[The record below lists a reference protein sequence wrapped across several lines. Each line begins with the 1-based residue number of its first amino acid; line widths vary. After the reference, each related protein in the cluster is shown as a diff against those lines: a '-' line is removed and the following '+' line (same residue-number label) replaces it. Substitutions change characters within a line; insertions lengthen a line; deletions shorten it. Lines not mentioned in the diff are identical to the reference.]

1 MPPPPKQ
8 NKKHIASWTVNC
20 YIAIIFQILLLSGKG
35 KMEKKNL
42 KYYFWKLNNFLII
55 FCFSNKS

>member
-1 MPPPPKQ
+1 MCPLPQ

-35 KMEKKNL
+35 KMEKKKFKILFL
-42 KYYFWKLNNFLII
+42 KIK
-55 FCFSNKS
+55 